1 MEKKY
6 IYIIIGLVILI
17 LLNLVN
23 IGTNEDNKSINDKL
37 ETAAFEILNN
47 ENGIF
52 EPSVSIDS
60 DGVSVRYLSHSSNKN
75 ELKEELAAI
84 IGIYS
89 VIILYTETEDL
100 FINVRG
106 INTSHTLIYR
116 CKKSW
121 IEGQGLENS
130 DYVPNKVM
138 SDVMNTVILEK
149 QL

>member
-1 MEKKY
+1 METKY
-6 IYIIIGLVILI
+6 KYIIIGLVILI
-17 LLNLVN
+17 LLNLIN
-23 IGTNEDNKSINDKL
+23 TNTSEENSDINDKL
-37 ETAAFEILNN
+37 EAASLEVLNN

-52 EPSVSIDS
+52 DPSISIGS
-60 DGVSVRYLSHSSNKN
+60 DGVSVRYLSHSSTDN

-89 VIILYTETEDL
+89 VIILYTNTDDL

-106 INTSHTLIYR
+106 LDPDYNLMFK

-121 IEGQGLENS
+121 IEGQGIEDS

-138 SDVMNTVILEK
+138 SDVMNSVVIEK
-149 QL
+149 QM